1 MLKSMATIY
10 STPVSTPAFLM
21 PSLNRMRPK
30 MTAPIIPMTAIAL
43 ITLTARSGAMP
54 TSMLRA
60 TSWVIMPIWA
70 SIRKPVDRAHS
81 QVSLVRSS
89 LPVVQPELSSSGGAE
104 E

>member
-1 MLKSMATIY
+1 
-10 STPVSTPAFLM
+10 
-21 PSLNRMRPK
+21 
-30 MTAPIIPMTAIAL
+30 
-43 ITLTARSGAMP
+43 MP

-60 TSWVIMPIWA
+60 TSWVMMPIWA